1 VDTGPRKPKASGELR
16 IESRVASWVRDGDL
30 NDHPIVLLAHG
41 AGAPLTSPFMVRAA
55 HGLADR
61 GATVVRFHF
70 PYMER
75 LARESKRGAPDRP
88 PVLLATWRA
97 MIAEATSWIRH
108 STPALILAGKSM
120 GGRMASL
127 LLAEETPPGVRGAV
141 YLGYPLSPAGRPE
154 KLRAEHLDR
163 VQVPQLFVSGSRD
176 SLCNL
181 AHLRAVL
188 EPLGRRARLYVVEG
202 GDHSLAT
209 SRKDPLAG
217 SNAWLDAV
225 MDFVREVGT
234 GP

>member
-1 VDTGPRKPKASGELR
+1 MGPGLRKPQASGELR
-16 IESRVASWVRDGDL
+16 IGSRTASWVRDGALDDRAL
-30 NDHPIVLLAHG
+30 VLLAHG
-41 AGAPLTSPFMVRAA
+41 AGAPFTSPFLVRVA

-61 GATVVRFHF
+61 GAAVARFHF

-75 LARESKRGAPDRP
+75 LARESKRGAPDRA

-97 MIAEATSWIRH
+97 MLAEVRTWTSRR
-108 STPALILAGKSM
+108 TPPLILAGKSM

-154 KLRAEHLDR
+154 KLRAEHLER

-181 AHLRAVL
+181 DRLRTVL
-188 EPLGRRARLYVVEG
+188 EPLGSRARLHVVEG

-209 SRKDPLAG
+209 SRKDRLAG
-217 SNAWLDAV
+217 SDAWLDAV
-225 MDFVREVGT
+225 MGFIREAT
-234 GP
+234 